1 QGDQARFPEPRG
13 RLRRDLQ
20 GHVQEAAHRAV
31 PRAAEDHRSA
41 LPRTAPAQPSS
52 GRPGEVRRLRVVCLG
67 LSRRRDLRG
76 GRGQHRGGALL
87 AGRAVRPRLPDQL
100 RPLHPV
106 RPVHRGVPHAR
117 AHDDQRV
124 RTGRLQPRQPHL
136 HQGAAARRPG
146 GGHGGQPARHVP
158 GHRRTGLLPG
168 PGDRGRARHGA
179 PGRPLEGGGR
189 PGGRLHVRPGRT
201 GVGAGDRPMTQLAAY
216 TTSTGEAVQFWILG
230 TIAVIGALCTVFM
243 KRAVH
248 SALCL
253 AGTMI
258 ILAVFY
264 LANGAYFLGVVQ
276 IVVYTGAVMML
287 FLFVVMLVG
296 VTAADSLKETIKGQ
310 RWLALLC
317 MAGFGI
323 LLIGGIGNASLT
335 EFNGI
340 GAANAG
346 GNVEGIAALLFTRYV
361 FAFEITGALLITA
374 AVGAM
379 VLTHR
384 ERTERARTQREL
396 AEQRVREGTYLPPLP
411 APGVYARH
419 NAVDI
424 AGLLPDGTPSDLTV
438 SATLRERG
446 QIRDVSQEAMNDLR
460 ALEQRA
466 EERLGRTAIETAPSK
481 GTEEG
486 QK

>member
-1 QGDQARFPEPRG
+1 M
-13 RLRRDLQ
+13 
-20 GHVQEAAHRAV
+20 
-31 PRAAEDHRSA
+31 
-41 LPRTAPAQPSS
+41 T
-52 GRPGEVRRLRVVCLG
+52 
-67 LSRRRDLRG
+67 
-76 GRGQHRGGALL
+76 
-87 AGRAVRPRLPDQL
+87 
-100 RPLHPV
+100 
-106 RPVHRGVPHAR
+106 
-117 AHDDQRV
+117 
-124 RTGRLQPRQPHL
+124 
-136 HQGAAARRPG
+136 
-146 GGHGGQPARHVP
+146 
-158 GHRRTGLLPG
+158 
-168 PGDRGRARHGA
+168 
-179 PGRPLEGGGR
+179 
-189 PGGRLHVRPGRT
+189 
-201 GVGAGDRPMTQLAAY
+201 TQLAAY
-216 TTSTGEAVQFWILG
+216 STSTAEAVQFWILG
-230 TIAVIGALCTVFM
+230 TVAVLGALGTILM

-276 IVVYTGAVMML
+276 IVVYTGAIMML

-317 MAGFGI
+317 GLGFGI
-323 LLIGGIGNASLT
+323 LLFAGIGNASLQQ
-335 EFNGI
+335 FDGL
-340 GAANAG
+340 GQANAN
-346 GNVEGIAALLFTRYV
+346 GNVEGLAALIFTKYV

-384 ERTERARTQREL
+384 ERTERAKTQREM
-396 AEQRVREGTYLPPLP
+396 AEERVRAGRHVPPLP

-438 SATLRERG
+438 SKTLRERG
-446 QIRDVSQEAMNDLR
+446 QIRDVSTEALNDLR

-466 EERLGRTAIETAPSK
+466 EERLERTAIEPATFKRPEEASK
-481 GTEEG
+481 
-486 QK
+486 

>member
-1 QGDQARFPEPRG
+1 M
-13 RLRRDLQ
+13 
-20 GHVQEAAHRAV
+20 
-31 PRAAEDHRSA
+31 
-41 LPRTAPAQPSS
+41 TA
-52 GRPGEVRRLRVVCLG
+52 
-67 LSRRRDLRG
+67 
-76 GRGQHRGGALL
+76 
-87 AGRAVRPRLPDQL
+87 
-100 RPLHPV
+100 
-106 RPVHRGVPHAR
+106 
-117 AHDDQRV
+117 
-124 RTGRLQPRQPHL
+124 
-136 HQGAAARRPG
+136 
-146 GGHGGQPARHVP
+146 
-158 GHRRTGLLPG
+158 
-168 PGDRGRARHGA
+168 
-179 PGRPLEGGGR
+179 
-189 PGGRLHVRPGRT
+189 
-201 GVGAGDRPMTQLAAY
+201 QLAAY
-216 TTSTGEAVQFWILG
+216 STSTGEAVQFWILG
-230 TIAVIGALCTVFM
+230 TVAVIGALCTILM

-276 IVVYTGAVMML
+276 IIVYTGAIMML

-317 MAGFGI
+317 GLGFGV
-323 LLIGGIGNASLT
+323 LLFAGIGNASLR

-340 GAANAG
+340 GQANAG
-346 GNVEGIAALLFTRYV
+346 GNVEGIAALIFTRYV

-384 ERTERARTQREL
+384 ERTERAKTQREL
-396 AEQRVREGTYLPPLP
+396 SEERVRAGKQLPPLP

-438 SATLRERG
+438 SKTLRERG
-446 QIRDVSQEAMNDLR
+446 QIRDVSVEALNDLK
-460 ALEQRA
+460 ALEQRS
-466 EERLGRTAIETAPSK
+466 EERLERKAVGPANFKRSEEASK
-481 GTEEG
+481 
-486 QK
+486 

>member
-1 QGDQARFPEPRG
+1 M
-13 RLRRDLQ
+13 
-20 GHVQEAAHRAV
+20 
-31 PRAAEDHRSA
+31 
-41 LPRTAPAQPSS
+41 TA
-52 GRPGEVRRLRVVCLG
+52 
-67 LSRRRDLRG
+67 
-76 GRGQHRGGALL
+76 
-87 AGRAVRPRLPDQL
+87 
-100 RPLHPV
+100 
-106 RPVHRGVPHAR
+106 
-117 AHDDQRV
+117 
-124 RTGRLQPRQPHL
+124 
-136 HQGAAARRPG
+136 
-146 GGHGGQPARHVP
+146 
-158 GHRRTGLLPG
+158 
-168 PGDRGRARHGA
+168 
-179 PGRPLEGGGR
+179 
-189 PGGRLHVRPGRT
+189 
-201 GVGAGDRPMTQLAAY
+201 QLAAY
-216 TTSTGEAVQFWILG
+216 STSTGEAVQFWILG
-230 TIAVIGALCTVFM
+230 TIAVIGALCTILM

-276 IVVYTGAVMML
+276 IVVYTGAIMML

-317 MAGFGI
+317 GLGFGV
-323 LLIGGIGNASLT
+323 LLIAGIGNASLS

-340 GAANAG
+340 GQANAG
-346 GNVEGIAALLFTRYV
+346 GNVEGIATLLFTRYV

-384 ERTERARTQREL
+384 ERTERAKTQREL
-396 AEQRVREGTYLPPLP
+396 SEERVREGKQLPPLP

-438 SATLRERG
+438 SKTLRERG
-446 QIRDVSQEAMNDLR
+446 QIRDVSQEALNDLR

-466 EERLGRTAIETAPSK
+466 EERLERKAIEPTTFKRPEEASK
-481 GTEEG
+481 
-486 QK
+486 

>member
-1 QGDQARFPEPRG
+1 M
-13 RLRRDLQ
+13 
-20 GHVQEAAHRAV
+20 
-31 PRAAEDHRSA
+31 
-41 LPRTAPAQPSS
+41 
-52 GRPGEVRRLRVVCLG
+52 
-67 LSRRRDLRG
+67 
-76 GRGQHRGGALL
+76 
-87 AGRAVRPRLPDQL
+87 
-100 RPLHPV
+100 
-106 RPVHRGVPHAR
+106 
-117 AHDDQRV
+117 
-124 RTGRLQPRQPHL
+124 TG
-136 HQGAAARRPG
+136 
-146 GGHGGQPARHVP
+146 
-158 GHRRTGLLPG
+158 
-168 PGDRGRARHGA
+168 
-179 PGRPLEGGGR
+179 
-189 PGGRLHVRPGRT
+189 
-201 GVGAGDRPMTQLAAY
+201 QLAAY
-216 TTSTGEAVQFWILG
+216 STSTGEAFQFWVLG
-230 TIAVIGALCTVFM
+230 TVAVIGALCTVFM
-243 KRAVH
+243 RRAVH

-276 IVVYTGAVMML
+276 IVVYTGAIMML

-317 MAGFGI
+317 GLGFGV
-323 LLIGGIGNASLT
+323 LLVGGIGNASLN

-340 GAANAG
+340 GEANAG
-346 GNVEGIAALLFTRYV
+346 GNVQGLASLLFTKYV

-384 ERTERARTQREL
+384 ERTERARTQREM

-438 SATLRERG
+438 SKTLRDRG
-446 QIRDVSQEAMNDLR
+446 QVRDVSQEAINDLR
-460 ALEQRA
+460 AMEQRA
-466 EERLGRTAIETAPSK
+466 EERLERRAIDPPNFKRAEEASK
-481 GTEEG
+481 
-486 QK
+486 